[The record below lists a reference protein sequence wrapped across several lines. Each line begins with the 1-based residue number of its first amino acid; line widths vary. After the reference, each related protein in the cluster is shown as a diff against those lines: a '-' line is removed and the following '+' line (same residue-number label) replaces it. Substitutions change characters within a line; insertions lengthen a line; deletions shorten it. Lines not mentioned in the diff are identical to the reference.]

1 MNSDTR
7 FKIQRLE
14 NQMTQLKTT
23 VTSNSEIID
32 KLVSQNKEILDVLS
46 EIKVEIDI
54 LKDGGNI

>member
-23 VTSNSEIID
+23 VTSNSETIN
-32 KLVSQNKEILDVLS
+32 KLVSQNKEILDTLL